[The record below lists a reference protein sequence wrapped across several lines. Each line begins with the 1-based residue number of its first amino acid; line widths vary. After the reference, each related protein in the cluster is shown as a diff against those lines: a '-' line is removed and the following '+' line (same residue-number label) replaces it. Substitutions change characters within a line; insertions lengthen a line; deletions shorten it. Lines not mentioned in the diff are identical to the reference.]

1 MKEEILGEFSN
12 ANVELSQGSGGDF
25 IVNVDGKVIFSKN
38 DDNVQRFPNEGEIT
52 ELLKK
57 AGY

>member
-1 MKEEILGEFSN
+1 M
-12 ANVELSQGSGGDF
+12 ELTQGSGGDF

-38 DDNVQRFPNEGEIT
+38 DEGIKRFPNEGEIT
-52 ELLKK
+52 KLLKE